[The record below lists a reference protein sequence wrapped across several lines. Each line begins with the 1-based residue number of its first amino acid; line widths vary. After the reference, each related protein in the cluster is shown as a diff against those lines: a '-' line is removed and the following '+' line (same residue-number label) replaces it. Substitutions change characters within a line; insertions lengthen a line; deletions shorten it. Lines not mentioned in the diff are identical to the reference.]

1 MSDKTAL
8 IYGST
13 GESLEERQLAEK
25 TMKQDYQFQILT
37 MLDAFNHRHHRSVHR
52 PLHALKADGQLESSL
67 TRQAERQET
76 TDGVI
81 KSPRPALDGLEI
93 KASRA
98 AGMAES
104 ASRTSDMALN
114 AVGLL
119 GRELE
124 KRKP

>member
-1 MSDKTAL
+1 
-8 IYGST
+8 
-13 GESLEERQLAEK
+13 
-25 TMKQDYQFQILT
+25 MKQDYQFQNLLT
-37 MLDAFNHRHHRSVHR
+37 MLTLSITATIGLSVVLFTNSKR
-52 PLHALKADGQLESSL
+52 MDRFESSL
-67 TRQAERQET
+67 TRQAERQESS
-76 TDGVI
+76 DGVI
-81 KSPRPALDGLEI
+81 KSMRPTLDGLEI

-114 AVGLL
+114 AVGSF

>member
-1 MSDKTAL
+1 
-8 IYGST
+8 
-13 GESLEERQLAEK
+13 
-25 TMKQDYQFQILT
+25 MKHDYQFQILLT
-37 MLDAFNHRHHRSVHR
+37 MLTLSIIAVIALSVVLFTHSKR
-52 PLHALKADGQLESSL
+52 MDKLESSL
-67 TRQAERQET
+67 TREAERQENVA
-76 TDGVI
+76 GKVE
-81 KSPRPALDGLEI
+81 SLRPTLDGLET

-114 AVGLL
+114 AVGSF

>member
-1 MSDKTAL
+1 
-8 IYGST
+8 
-13 GESLEERQLAEK
+13 
-25 TMKQDYQFQILT
+25 MKQDFQFQILLA
-37 MLDAFNHRHHRSVHR
+37 MLTLSIVAIIGLSVVLFTHSKR
-52 PLHALKADGQLESSL
+52 MDKLESSL

-76 TDGVI
+76 SDGVI
-81 KSPRPALDGLEI
+81 KSLRPTLDGLEI

-114 AVGLL
+114 AVGSFS
-119 GRELE
+119 RELE

>member
-1 MSDKTAL
+1 
-8 IYGST
+8 
-13 GESLEERQLAEK
+13 
-25 TMKQDYQFQILT
+25 MKQDFHFQILLT
-37 MLDAFNHRHHRSVHR
+37 MLTLSIIAVIGLSVVLFTHSKR
-52 PLHALKADGQLESSL
+52 MDKLESSL
-67 TRQAERQET
+67 TRQAERQEN
-76 TDGVI
+76 VAS
-81 KSPRPALDGLEI
+81 KVESLRPTLDGLEI

-114 AVGLL
+114 AVGSF

>member
-1 MSDKTAL
+1 
-8 IYGST
+8 
-13 GESLEERQLAEK
+13 
-25 TMKQDYQFQILT
+25 MKHDFQFQILLT
-37 MLDAFNHRHHRSVHR
+37 MLTLSIVAVIGLSVVLFTHSKR
-52 PLHALKADGQLESSL
+52 MDKLESSL
-67 TRQAERQET
+67 TRQAERQEN
-76 TDGVI
+76 VAS
-81 KSPRPALDGLEI
+81 KVESLRPALDGLEI

-114 AVGLL
+114 AVGSF

>member
-1 MSDKTAL
+1 
-8 IYGST
+8 
-13 GESLEERQLAEK
+13 
-25 TMKQDYQFQILT
+25 MKQDYQFQILLT
-37 MLDAFNHRHHRSVHR
+37 MLTLSIVAVIGLSVVLFTHSKR
-52 PLHALKADGQLESSL
+52 MDKLESSL
-67 TRQAERQET
+67 TRQAERQEN
-76 TDGVI
+76 VAS
-81 KSPRPALDGLEI
+81 KVESLRPTLDGLEI

-114 AVGLL
+114 AVGSF

>member
-1 MSDKTAL
+1 
-8 IYGST
+8 
-13 GESLEERQLAEK
+13 
-25 TMKQDYQFQILT
+25 MKHDYQFQILLT
-37 MLDAFNHRHHRSVHR
+37 MLTLSIVAVIGLSVVLFTHSKR
-52 PLHALKADGQLESSL
+52 MDKLESSL
-67 TRQAERQET
+67 TRQAERQEN
-76 TDGVI
+76 VAS
-81 KSPRPALDGLEI
+81 KVESLRPTLDGLEI

-114 AVGLL
+114 AVGSF